1 MKNLL
6 RSGMFVLA
14 ICFAVAGLAKADS
27 FDLGATAGT
36 PVTGWDATA
45 TLNAS
50 GGNFTLTFALD
61 NTSGGTVTIN
71 SFGLQLF
78 NAGASENF
86 AVTPGGATL
95 NGSALSSPWEFF
107 DDTKVNNGA
116 TPACSGNNNKGW
128 LCADTALSGTITP
141 MSILTGT
148 SDTFMFSGTYS
159 GTTPVGAIDLISSGT
174 VGNGSKWA
182 ISGTGTGGT
191 TSVPEPATL
200 TLLGF
205 GLLGVPF
212 LRRKK

>member
-6 RSGMFVLA
+6 RSGMFVLV

-45 TLNAS
+45 ILNAS

-71 SFGLQLF
+71 SFALQLF
-78 NAGASENF
+78 NAGPSENF
-86 AVTPGGATL
+86 SVTGATL
-95 NGSALSSPWEFF
+95 NQSALSSPWEFF
-107 DDTKVNNGA
+107 DDTKGNNGS

-148 SDTFMFSGTYS
+148 SDTFVFKGTYS
-159 GTTPVGAIDLISSGT
+159 GTTPVGAIDLVSSGT

-182 ISGTGTGGT
+182 ISGTGTGGI
-191 TSVPEPATL
+191 SVPEPATL